1 VDLHA
6 IRQGLADLLNAI
18 PDLRA
23 YAYTPTSPRPAQG
36 GMVIIDEADDA
47 DMVAY
52 HQSGPDTTTI
62 QLTAVVIV
70 SAVDVAGAQQLLDD
84 YRSTGNAKSIPD
96 ALESMPSLNGAAQSV
111 LVRGA
116 GPTIDYDL
124 AAGGSSPD
132 GRRYWSMEFMIEV
145 FA

>member
-70 SAVDVAGAQQLLDD
+70 SAIDVAGAQQLLD
-84 YRSTGNAKSIPD
+84 
-96 ALESMPSLNGAAQSV
+96 
-111 LVRGA
+111 
-116 GPTIDYDL
+116 DYDL